1 MKCMW
6 LFLVLNTFEKFLYKY
21 RPVARVF
28 HGVGGGGGAR
38 GSAYL
43 KNPVQIINV

>member
-21 RPVARVF
+21 RPVAWVF
-28 HGVGGGGGAR
+28 HGVGGGGG
-38 GSAYL
+38 GWGECVPQEPGP
-43 KNPVQIINV
+43 NN